1 MSVMIGLL
9 KYMRKTVSPVSAA
22 FTIFEVFVHVFCP
35 GEDVYISLYG
45 ACEEVNVHLEPDF
58 ILLRKTYISL
68 STVHTVSLT
77 NRSDV
82 PLQYCWTTWPSL
94 QDEALSFLRYAC
106 KKKLFMTSYAR
117 IWF

>member
-1 MSVMIGLL
+1 M
-9 KYMRKTVSPVSAA
+9 
-22 FTIFEVFVHVFCP
+22 HVFCP

-94 QDEALSFLRYAC
+94 QEEALSLLRYVC
-106 KKKLFMTSYAR
+106 TKVIYDRQYRNVVLVRFFGLVKLPL
-117 IWF
+117 